1 MSIIN
6 LSKTF
11 WFVFLSIL
19 SYHCPL
25 CVCVC
30 FPFSDFFP
38 LFSLLLFLSLSLSVS
53 LSFFRSGTQDW
64 RRQKRLITGMADKLK
79 IKINW
84 SNEAI
89 KGRIQAKNHCNDKT
103 TGWLETSPQ
112 LQLSNTG
119 LMLNDVKTNWS
130 IAFLI
135 KFKSNEG

>member
-1 MSIIN
+1 
-6 LSKTF
+6 
-11 WFVFLSIL
+11 
-19 SYHCPL
+19 
-25 CVCVC
+25 
-30 FPFSDFFP
+30 
-38 LFSLLLFLSLSLSVS
+38 
-53 LSFFRSGTQDW
+53 
-64 RRQKRLITGMADKLK
+64 MADKLK

-130 IAFLI
+130 IAFFD
-135 KFKSNEG
+135 KTEVK

>member
-1 MSIIN
+1 MSFYPSFLTIA
-6 LSKTF
+6 LS
-11 WFVFLSIL
+11 
-19 SYHCPL
+19 
-25 CVCVC
+25 VCV
-30 FPFSDFFP
+30 SV
-38 LFSLLLFLSLSLSVS
+38 SLSLTFSLSFLCYYFYLSLYVS

-103 TGWLETSPQ
+103 TGCLETSPQ

-130 IAFLI
+130 IAFFD
-135 KFKSNEG
+135 KTEVK